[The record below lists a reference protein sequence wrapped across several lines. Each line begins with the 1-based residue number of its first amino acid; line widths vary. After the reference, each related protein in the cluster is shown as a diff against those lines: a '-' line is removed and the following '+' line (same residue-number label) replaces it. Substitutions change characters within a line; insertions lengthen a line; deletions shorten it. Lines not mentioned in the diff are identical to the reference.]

1 MDKNYKKYLNNLI
14 PDLKAYPVKSG
25 AEGSAYF
32 VDKEFV
38 VKYFERVNLEF
49 KEFDNYCN
57 EIQRFGDGG
66 FACPKIYSWARVPI
80 CEVDKVYRCYIL
92 QEQVP
97 GDVIF
102 PYSINEIEPRVKKF
116 CSKDEFM
123 NAISSI
129 SENKSLYTALLNE
142 YSKMVLKKSERL
154 ESLSRDEI
162 RKFIET
168 YIHINKNSV
177 FSLPD
182 MHVGNVL
189 TDGNKIT
196 LIDECMVHVNPNRW
210 LDCEGNFR
218 NKYFKYKTLSD
229 LIYLFSSVRNVQSEI
244 DKFQRLTKEKVDAD
258 ISKNWR
264 KNKKVLGEFMQVW
277 AKECKNLLVYDNLNE
292 AEIESVFWSLEYIV
306 NKKSEQNIIAE
317 FSREK

>member
-1 MDKNYKKYLNNLI
+1 MDKNYKKYLNDLI
-14 PDLKAYPVKSG
+14 PELKAYPVKSG

-32 VDKEFV
+32 IGKEFV
-38 VKYFERVNLEF
+38 VKYFERVNFEF

-80 CEVDKVYRCYIL
+80 CEADKVYRCYIL

-102 PYSINEIEPRVKKF
+102 PYSIEEIAPRVKTLY
-116 CSKDEFM
+116 SRDEFM
-123 NAISSI
+123 NAISCI
-129 SENKSLYTALLNE
+129 SVNKSLYTDLLKE
-142 YSKMVLKKSERL
+142 YSKTVLEKSEKL

-177 FSLPD
+177 FSSPD
-182 MHVGNVL
+182 LHEGNVL
-189 TDGNKIT
+189 TDGNRIT

-210 LDCEGNFR
+210 LDHEGNFK
-218 NKYFKYKTLSD
+218 NKQFKYKTLSD

-244 DKFQRLTKEKVDAD
+244 DRFERINGEKADANIKE
-258 ISKNWR
+258 NWR

-292 AEIESVFWSLEYIV
+292 SEIESIFWFLEYIV
-306 NKKSEQNIIAE
+306 NAKSEQNIIAE